1 MSSHGKFFA
10 LAFLVIVLMGTPFVF
25 AIVINNNNP
34 VVGVYGD
41 PTETA
46 NQTMGMVQTFTG
58 TGNSFLLAILPLAAV
73 FLIISVLLMLRIK
86 RTR

>member
-1 MSSHGKFFA
+1 MSFHGKFFA
-10 LAFLVIVLMGTPFVF
+10 LAFLVIVLMGIPFVF

-34 VVGVYGD
+34 VTGVYGD
-41 PTETA
+41 PTTTV
-46 NQTMGMVQTFTG
+46 NQTVGTVSTFTG
-58 TGNSFLLAILPLAAV
+58 TGNGILLTILPLAAV